1 MNFITENQTE
11 YQALFTFWGEEE
23 AEIVVCFDAKRHF
36 TEEEKQEVFRQ
47 VEAKVQWL
55 EGNKEAVLQF
65 LLNNEE
71 VRELFEVAQEDL
83 EEEGEQAVSDE
94 QFCEAVYLHNL
105 YCGVSKEIACTFDID
120 TDPDYFLGHLVNIRL
135 DDNYRLHLETIS
147 G

>member
-11 YQALFTFWGEEE
+11 YQALFTFWSDEE
-23 AEIVVCFDAKRHF
+23 AEIEVCFDAKRHF

-83 EEEGEQAVSDE
+83 EEEITEE
-94 QFCEAVYLHNL
+94 QFCEAVYFYDL
-105 YCGVSKEIACTFDID
+105 YCEVGEDLICTFDVD

>member
-11 YQALFTFWGEEE
+11 YQALFTFWQKQE
-23 AEIVVCFDAKRHF
+23 AEIVVRFDAKRHF
-36 TEEEKQEVFRQ
+36 TEEEKQEVFQQ
-47 VEAKVQWL
+47 VATKIQWL
-55 EGNKEAVLQF
+55 EQHKDTVLQF
-65 LLNNEE
+65 LLKNEE

-135 DDNYRLHLETIS
+135 DDNNQLHLETIS